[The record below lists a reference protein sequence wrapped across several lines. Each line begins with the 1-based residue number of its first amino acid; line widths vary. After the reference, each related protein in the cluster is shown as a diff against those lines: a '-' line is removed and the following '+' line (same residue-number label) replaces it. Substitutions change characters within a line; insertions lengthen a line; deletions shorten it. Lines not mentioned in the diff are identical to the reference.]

1 LQLNNAATTITVL
14 MLKKVDKMNPSELL
28 DLIKTAYSLDSD
40 YQVMKKFGFS
50 QTGISAWRTNRSFP
64 KDTVLIKFAD
74 ALDIHLGVLLL
85 HSAIWRQKDAKAK
98 ASLENILKMLS
109 YCEMPESEYV

>member
-1 LQLNNAATTITVL
+1 

-50 QTGISAWRTNRSFP
+50 QGGISAWRTNRSFP

>member
-1 LQLNNAATTITVL
+1 
-14 MLKKVDKMNPSELL
+14 MNPSDLL

-50 QTGISAWRTNRSFP
+50 QTGVSAWRTNSSFP
-64 KDTVLIKFAD
+64 KDTVLINFSD

-85 HSAIWRQKDAKAK
+85 HSAIWRQKNEKAK
-98 ASLENILKMLS
+98 ASLQSILDMLP
-109 YCEMPESEYV
+109 YCEKPLENT